1 MKRGKMKKWVSLFL
15 GIVLCAGT
23 VAVPVSSGVAVQAAD
38 STSYEVNL
46 PTDVAVTNEQSTD
59 GNLQFIDVTYADES
73 IGDKLDGTV
82 AILDKDGTKINTT
95 YFAVEG
101 KIRIPLSNFASD
113 TTYTLYITPD
123 GLDAYSQT
131 FTTGTIVDNTD
142 VAVGL
147 NVVEKTLKKYSVL
160 DLLRGYDLDSVKI
173 TMAENTSGVEVLLTR
188 DLTKDFDE
196 MTNLGEIAA
205 GTTEQTFNIT
215 GYNIGKYQYVIVK
228 GTETVQEIN
237 AYVSS
242 ESMKGIKA
250 RPIGGDNVDLRFCSW
265 SDMHMQANQRE
276 VNHMTDILTKAKSEH
291 FGGHLDAMV
300 LVGDIHYM
308 FPDSTTYNAEM
319 LNRYARLET
328 IMTDNGYGFSNLD
341 NDSDDIITTIYTA
354 GNHEYSGSASNDVH
368 AQRFVDQVDTFH
380 AHKVVNGYHF
390 IAASSDYDAKM
401 TEDAAAWT
409 KAEIEKAVA
418 DDPTGT
424 KPIFVFAHNQALN
437 TVTTKA
443 KHGTINTTYYP
454 GTSTDFVEWL
464 KGYPQVV
471 YISGHTHYAEQL
483 ETSIVQAGFTQVS
496 QGVTGGG
503 NLGGGSTLASGLVRD
518 AIDNLSEE
526 NVYRPQGLIVE
537 TKNNVVY
544 VYRIDFKTGGQIGNA
559 WVIDTEGLQEKTARA
574 YYTSERYD
582 YSVAPYFEEGAAE
595 QITVDYTTTTT
606 TAADDTIYSVDA
618 KITFPQAKSND
629 IYGDKVPM
637 VYQLY
642 IYDAETG
649 TKVKNYGRWS
659 DAIYWSENPFD
670 VADETHH
677 YEMDET
683 WTIDLPALQVG
694 RIYKV
699 DIHAVNSFIKRSEPI
714 TVYVDYSNPE
724 NITATVDKP
733 TANIVDNSYYDSIS
747 DVAEEDGYNFF
758 GGTTGDVISPTY
770 DATSTYSLEATFHMP
785 MEQNGRLIGTDA
797 HNLAITSSGLVYT
810 YTVDGVQNTLTAATY
825 YTNTCVD
832 VVGTCDGTSAKLYV
846 DGVLVKAATIET
858 VVDETTGTTTGVVD
872 ALSGDI
878 IIGNGIF
885 ASVLKARVYDK
896 ALSLEEI
903 KVLKQ
908 ETTDNQP
915 TGGYVKQITVQE
927 ISTNATIYDGLTL
940 DKLIDG
946 TTTNFTAL
954 SGSTPREILLDLG
967 QVYDL
972 ETVVLYQRTSSANDT
987 KYLKITMS
995 EEYIALA
1002 DAASRKLIHYDEEG
1016 DGFTQGAVPNYMKV
1030 DMSDGNNQARY
1041 VYLTSSN
1048 SNLLVINEFKI
1059 FGKAITT
1066 QE

>member
-1 MKRGKMKKWVSLFL
+1 MKRGKIKKWFSLLL
-15 GIVLCAGT
+15 GVVVCAGT
-23 VAVPVSSGVAVQAAD
+23 VAVPVASGNAVQAAD
-38 STSYEVNL
+38 ATSYEVNL
-46 PTDVAVTNEQSTD
+46 PTDVAITNEQSAE
-59 GNLQFIDVTYADES
+59 GNLQFIDVTYTDES
-73 IGDKLDGTV
+73 IGDKLDGTI

-113 TTYTLYITPD
+113 ATYTLSITPD
-123 GLDAYSQT
+123 GLDAYSQN
-131 FTTGTIVDNTD
+131 FTTGTIVDDTD

-147 NVVEKTLKKYSVL
+147 DVVEKTLKKYSVL
-160 DLLRGYDLDSVKI
+160 DLLRGYDLDSIKI

-188 DLTKDFDE
+188 DLTKDFEE
-196 MTNLGEIAA
+196 MTKLGEITA
-205 GTTEQTFNIT
+205 GTTEQTFEIT
-215 GYNIGKYQYVIVK
+215 GYDIAKYQYVIVK
-228 GTETVQEIN
+228 GTEKVQGIN

-242 ESMKGIKA
+242 ESMKGVKA
-250 RPIGGDNVDLRFCSW
+250 RPIGGQDVDLRFCSF
-265 SDMHMQANQRE
+265 SDMHLQMQQRE
-276 VNHMTDILTKAKSEH
+276 VNHMTDILVKAKSKE
-291 FGGHLDAMV
+291 FGGNLDAMV

-308 FPDSTTYNAEM
+308 FPDNTAYNAEM

-328 IMTDNGYGFSNLD
+328 ILTENGYGYSNLD
-341 NDSDDIITTIYTA
+341 NDSDDIITTIYAA
-354 GNHEYSGSASNDVH
+354 GNHEYSGKDSNDVH
-368 AQRFVDQVDTFH
+368 AQRFVDQVDSFH

-390 IAASSDYDAKM
+390 IAASSNYDAMM
-401 TEDAAAWT
+401 TEDAAEWT

-418 DDPTGT
+418 EDPTGT
-424 KPIFVFAHNQALN
+424 KPIFVFAHSQAVN
-437 TVTTKA
+437 TVASKA
-443 KHGTINTTYYP
+443 KHGAINTTYYP

-483 ETSIVQAGFTQVS
+483 ETNITQVGFTQIT
-496 QGVTGGG
+496 QGMSGGG
-503 NLGGGSTLASGLVRD
+503 NIGGLGTLTSGGVSE
-518 AIDNLSEE
+518 AIDSLPEE
-526 NVYRPQGLIVE
+526 NTYRPQGLIVE

-544 VYRIDFKTGGQIGNA
+544 VYRIDFKTGGQIGNT
-559 WVIDTEGLQEKTARA
+559 WVIDTEGLQEQTARA

-595 QITVDYTTTTT
+595 QITVDDTTTTT
-606 TAADDTIYSVDA
+606 TAATGDTIYSMDA
-618 KITFPQAKSND
+618 KITFPQAKNND

-637 VYQLY
+637 AYQLY

-649 TKVKNYGRWS
+649 TKVKDYGRWS
-659 DAIYWSENPFD
+659 DAIYWSENVFD
-670 VADETHH
+670 ERDESYHH
-677 YEMDET
+677 TMDET
-683 WTIDLPALQVG
+683 WTIDLPALQMG

-714 TVYVDYSNPE
+714 TVYLDYSNPE
-724 NITATVDKP
+724 NITTTVDAP
-733 TANIVDNSYYDSIS
+733 TANIVDNRYY
-747 DVAEEDGYNFF
+747 ETETDGYKFF
-758 GGTTGDVISPTY
+758 SSTTGDVISPNY

-785 MEQNGRLIGTDA
+785 MKQNGRLIGTDA
-797 HNLAITSSGLVYT
+797 HNLAITDSGLVYT
-810 YTVDGVQNTLTAATY
+810 YTVDGVQNTLTASVY

-832 VVGTCDGTSAKLYV
+832 VIGTCDGTTAKLYV
-846 DGVLVKAATIET
+846 DGVLVAAASI
-858 VVDETTGTTTGVVD
+858 TGTVD

-878 IIGNGIF
+878 TVGNGIF

-896 ALSLEEI
+896 ALSLDEVKALNEE
-903 KVLKQ
+903 
-908 ETTDNQP
+908 TGDNLP
-915 TGGYVKQITVQE
+915 DNGWVKQLTVQD
-927 ISTNATIYDGLTL
+927 ISTNASIYLDLTL

-946 TTTNFTAL
+946 TTSNYTAL
-954 SGSTPREILLDLG
+954 SGAAPREILLDLG

-972 ETVVLYQRTSSANDT
+972 ETVVLYQRTGSANDT

-1002 DAASRKLIHYDEEG
+1002 DADSRKLIHYDEEG

-1041 VYLTSSN
+1041 VYLTSSD